1 MLESVALM
9 KPVNLVSC
17 AAASLVFFSAHLIDW
32 RVGVPLSVANLIGG
46 YLGARLAVRAS
57 ERWVRGLFLST
68 VTCLAL
74 KLLAYDLIYR
84 SLLCSG

>member
-1 MLESVALM
+1 M
-9 KPVNLVSC
+9 
-17 AAASLVFFSAHLIDW
+17 
-32 RVGVPLSVANLIGG
+32 ANLIGG

-74 KLLAYDLIYR
+74 KLLAYDVIYR
-84 SLLCSG
+84 SLLGSG